1 MNMLVLAA
9 ILIGLLASLVVFF
22 WVKKD
27 DPEPQAYNLYDEATG
42 EYVIYDKEGKVVAS
56 VKTPKEAI
64 EMVNDLNN
72 PENVGWW
79 RAVCAAS
86 WIDLP

>member
-1 MNMLVLAA
+1 LYWQQSLSV
-9 ILIGLLASLVVFF
+9 LLASLVLFF
-22 WVKKD
+22 WVRQEA
-27 DPEPQAYNLYDEATG
+27 PEPKAFNVFDEATDG
-42 EYVIYDKEGKVVAS
+42 YLIYNKEDKVVAW

-86 WIDLP
+86 WMELP